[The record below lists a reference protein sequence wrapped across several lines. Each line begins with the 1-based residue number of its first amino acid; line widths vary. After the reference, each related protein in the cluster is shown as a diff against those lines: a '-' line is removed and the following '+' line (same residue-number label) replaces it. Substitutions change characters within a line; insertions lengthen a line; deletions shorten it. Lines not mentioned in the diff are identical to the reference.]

1 MAHHD
6 DFEYTSIDC
15 DEDLEVEDLLPL
27 MPMEPLTAQDI
38 FELDSPITPSSSSSS
53 SAENPHW
60 YEFRQTLDY
69 NTCEYDDEHDIF
81 LLAPTLYQ
89 SAHPYDSPL
98 DMFNFIYDY
107 TKTII
112 FDFVSAPVL
121 ANPVEKRRKIV
132 RQLFV

>member
-6 DFEYTSIDC
+6 DFEYTTIDC

-27 MPMEPLTAQDI
+27 MPMAHLTAQDI
-38 FELDSPITPSSSSSS
+38 FRLESPITSSSSSS
-53 SAENPHW
+53 SVENPHW

-69 NTCEYDDEHDIF
+69 NTCEYNVEHDFF
-81 LLAPTLYQ
+81 LLAPSCSE

-98 DMFNFIYDY
+98 DMFNFNYDY

-121 ANPVEKRRKIV
+121 ANPIEKRRKVV